1 MKPRHRARLVRAGL
15 GVALL
20 AWAGFAFWLFSF
32 SFSSSFFRWNLA
44 ARLGPFVG
52 AWLAAVALPVAGAW
66 ELAGFARG
74 RRGALAAW
82 LRHLGWTVLAF
93 VPFLAVTALQ
103 RRLSDPFRLSADDAM
118 GVGIDFL
125 ILVVLA
131 AGFASAQAA
140 ALAGLVARRRSRLGP
155 VEEAR

>member
-1 MKPRHRARLVRAGL
+1 MRRSALLVRWASAFG
-15 GVALL
+15 LL
-20 AWAGFAFWLFSF
+20 AWIVFAVWVFSF

-66 ELAGFARG
+66 ELAGFTRG

-103 RRLSDPFRLSADDAM
+103 RRLPDPFRLSADDAM

-125 ILVVLA
+125 ILIVLA

-155 VEEAR
+155 GEEAR

>member
-1 MKPRHRARLVRAGL
+1 MGRSRGLARWLLGL
-15 GVALL
+15 GLVG
-20 AWAGFAFWLFSF
+20 WAGFAFWLFSF

-52 AWLAAVALPVAGAW
+52 AWLAAVAMPVAGAR

-93 VPFLAVTALQ
+93 LPFLGVTALE
-103 RRLSDPFRLSADDAM
+103 RRLPDPFRLSADDAM
-118 GVGIDFL
+118 GTGIDFL
-125 ILVVLA
+125 ILLVLA
-131 AGFASAQAA
+131 AGFASAEAA
-140 ALAGLVARRRSRLGP
+140 ALAGLVARRRSRLRG
-155 VEEAR
+155 EEETA

>member
-1 MKPRHRARLVRAGL
+1 MRRFQGLRRWVLGL
-15 GVALL
+15 GLVAWG
-20 AWAGFAFWLFSF
+20 AFAFWLFSF
-32 SFSSSFFRWNLA
+32 AFSSSFFRWNLA

-52 AWLAAVALPVAGAW
+52 AWLAAVAMPAAGAW
-66 ELAGFARG
+66 ELAGYVRG

-103 RRLSDPFRLSADDAM
+103 RRLPDPFRLSADDSM

-125 ILVVLA
+125 ILLVLA
-131 AGFASAQAA
+131 AGFVCAESA
-140 ALAGLVARRRSRLGP
+140 ALAGLVARRRARLGS
-155 VEEAR
+155 EGETG